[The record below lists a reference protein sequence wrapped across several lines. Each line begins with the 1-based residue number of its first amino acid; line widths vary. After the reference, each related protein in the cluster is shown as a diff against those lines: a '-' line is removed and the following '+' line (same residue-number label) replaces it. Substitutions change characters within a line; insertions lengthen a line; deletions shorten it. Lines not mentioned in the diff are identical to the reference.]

1 MVLLSRIF
9 SRTYCTYV
17 EKMKCLFHYFNTV
30 IDAIPQGSVIISRE
44 SRATFPDWEH
54 SSQPVGE
61 LEAFEE
67 GTIESGG
74 VGMAQVD
81 FANRFIGGGVLRGGC
96 LQEEI
101 RFITCPETLI
111 SCLVC
116 ERMQYNEAIVI
127 RGALTYSNHEGYRD
141 KFK

>member
-1 MVLLSRIF
+1 M
-9 SRTYCTYV
+9 
-17 EKMKCLFHYFNTV
+17 
-30 IDAIPQGSVIISRE
+30 
-44 SRATFPDWEH
+44 
-54 SSQPVGE
+54 
-61 LEAFEE
+61 EAFEE

-101 RFITCPETLI
+101 LFITCPETLI

-116 ERMQYNEAIVI
+116 ERMQYNEAIMI
-127 RGALTYSNHEGYRD
+127 QGARTYSNHEGYRD
-141 KFK
+141 KFKWKPNDEPNSSIQQV